1 MEVMNKNTE
10 ILKQM
15 DKDAAQIKKN
25 RLILKQTRL
34 NFQNN
39 SSRDLNNMNNKKV
52 QFQECEK
59 KLKKN
64 PSEESTLR

>member
-34 NFQNN
+34 NFKNN

-52 QFQECEK
+52 
-59 KLKKN
+59 
-64 PSEESTLR
+64 